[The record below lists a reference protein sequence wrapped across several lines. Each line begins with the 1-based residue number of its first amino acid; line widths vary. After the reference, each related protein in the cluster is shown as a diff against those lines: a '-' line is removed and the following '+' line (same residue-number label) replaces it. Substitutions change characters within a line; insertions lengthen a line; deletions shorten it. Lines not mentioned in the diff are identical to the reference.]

1 MQAWTELTRH
11 MLCLTHVPSF
21 CLLERQVRTF
31 ARCRDVAVMY
41 TFVVKALSA
50 GFCLDKYV

>member
-11 MLCLTHVPSF
+11 MLCSTHVPSF